1 MINIKIINLQFTIDN
16 LLEMIV
22 TFLMYTFLRILA
34 LKQSNVLKTEI
45 MKNINPQT
53 YE

>member
-1 MINIKIINLQFTIDN
+1 MNLQFTIDI
-16 LLEMIV
+16 LLEMTV
-22 TFLMYTFLRILA
+22 TFLRILA
-34 LKQSNVLKTEI
+34 LKQSNVLKTDI